1 MVCARPE
8 QLQRTGKVFFCVE
21 HLVSTRIAGGFL
33 FRTLRVLNRLK
44 PIMNEHMLVHML
56 ILFLTPPVLPMQ
68 KTLYIRR

>member
-44 PIMNEHMLVHML
+44 PIKKNVSRNLLCSKFLLTFQLTSALV
-56 ILFLTPPVLPMQ
+56 
-68 KTLYIRR
+68 